1 MNENKNLP
9 IEAYDDVLREITPL
23 DILIGAGIGL
33 SVGLGAFVL
42 YLKHC
47 QEHKGIIIREVK

>member
-1 MNENKNLP
+1 MNENRNLP
-9 IEAYDDVLREITPL
+9 IETYDYILGEITPL

-33 SVGLGAFVL
+33 SVGLGVFVL

-47 QEHKGIIIREVK
+47 QEHKGIIIKEGK